1 MLKQALALGTS
12 PNDSGVNDN
21 WRMHVTVVSR
31 RGWVGKI
38 VAGLSVS
45 LAFVRPVIG
54 QIDTRLDVRIKNS
67 LMLGESLPESVRKQL
82 PIFVFGD
89 VITGKVNDDVT
100 LEGHAELR
108 TFGTVIHADKL
119 VYNQPSDV
127 ARATGNVLINRLGNR
142 YWGPELELAIS
153 DFKGFFNQPSY
164 QFLKNK
170 ANGSADRID
179 FVSER
184 VSIAK
189 NASFSTCQRP
199 ETADTLGGKPWQP
212 DWIMRAD
219 KVTFNVDE
227 DIATAEGAQLRFKD
241 VPILALPGF
250 SFPMSDK
257 RKSGFLPLSLAQDS
271 ISGWEYTQPYYWNIA
286 PNRDLTLYPS
296 YIAKRGLNQGAEF
309 RYLEPSFTG
318 QLRADYLSND
328 ALYGDK
334 RWGVSSDTR
343 AQLSSPLGSLG
354 GTDMGL
360 RLQLNRVSD
369 NSFWRDFPRASG
381 SLTQRLLNNE
391 LHIASQNEG
400 WTSLAR
406 VQRWQTLQDTT
417 NPITPPFDR
426 AQINTKKNF
435 FLERGVQ
442 AQLDLDFTGFT
453 SNSALTGQPD
463 GRRTV
468 AALQLS
474 RPWLHPSG
482 FITPKLQLHA
492 TAYQLDANAST
503 QSGTK
508 QRFVPTFSLDSGLF
522 FEKSSTLFGNAYN
535 QTLEPRAFYVHSPYR
550 NQANLPN
557 YDSGAKDFSLST
569 VYSENP
575 YVGNDRIADMNML
588 TLGLTTRFLNPQT
601 GHEALRA
608 GIAQRYRFSDQLV
621 TLPGEAIQTE
631 RLSDWLLNTGINL
644 DPRWALDG
652 TVQFGAKSGVSER
665 TTLTGRFN
673 PSNYRSVY
681 ASYRMQKETSEQVD
695 VGWQWPLADVVKDSH
710 WYTVGRLNYS
720 VRDQRLV
727 SAIMGFEY
735 DADCWVGRVAIEQ
748 TQLDLNTTNQRVM
761 FQLEFV
767 GFSRVGISPLA
778 SLRRNIPR
786 YQNLREQT
794 TTPSRF
800 SQYD

>member
-1 MLKQALALGTS
+1 MASPAIAQIKAQVKAQSEAQIETRIASPLKTS
-12 PNDSGVNDN
+12 P
-21 WRMHVTVVSR
+21 M
-31 RGWVGKI
+31 
-38 VAGLSVS
+38 
-45 LAFVRPVIG
+45 
-54 QIDTRLDVRIKNS
+54 LD
-67 LMLGESLPESVRKQL
+67 ESLPVSVRKQL
-82 PIFVFGD
+82 PTFVFGD
-89 VITGKVNDDVT
+89 AIHGKANEVVT

-108 TFGTVIHADKL
+108 TFGTVIQANKL
-119 VYNQPSDV
+119 VYNQNSDV
-127 ARATGNVLINRLGNR
+127 ARATGDVLINRLGNR
-142 YWGPELELAIS
+142 YWGPELELGVS
-153 DFKGFFNQPSY
+153 DFKGFFLQPNY

-170 ANGSADRID
+170 ANGSAERID

-184 VSIAK
+184 VSIATK
-189 NASFSTCQRP
+189 ASFSTCQRP
-199 ETADTLGGKPWQP
+199 ETTDTLAGKPWQP

-219 KVTFNVDE
+219 KVTFNIDE
-227 DIATAEGAQLRFKD
+227 DIATAEGAQLRFQD

-309 RYLEPSFTG
+309 RYLEPGFSG
-318 QLRADYLSND
+318 QLRADYLAND
-328 ALYGDK
+328 AIYGDK
-334 RWGVSSDTR
+334 RWGVSSDTKM
-343 AQLSSPLGSLG
+343 QLSSPPGAWG
-354 GTDMGL
+354 GTEMGL

-369 NSFWRDFPRASG
+369 NSYWRDFPRASG

-391 LHIASQNEG
+391 LNIASQNDG

-406 VQRWQTLQDTT
+406 IQRWQTLQDTT

-426 AQINTKKNF
+426 AQFNTKKNL
-435 FLERGVQ
+435 FLEYGLQ
-442 AQLDLDFTGFT
+442 AQVDADFTGFS

-463 GRRTV
+463 GRRAV
-468 AALQLS
+468 AAVQFA

-482 FITPKLQLHA
+482 FITPKIQLHA
-492 TAYQLDANAST
+492 TAYQIDSST
-503 QSGTK
+503 QTTESFK

-522 FEKSSTLFGNAYN
+522 FEKSSTLFGSAYN

-550 NQANLPN
+550 DQASLPN

-569 VYSENP
+569 IYSDNP

-588 TLGLTTRFLNPQT
+588 TLGLSTRFLNPQT
-601 GHEALRA
+601 GQEALHA
-608 GIAQRYRFSDQLV
+608 GVAQRYRFSDQRV
-621 TLPGEAIQTE
+621 TLPGEAVQTE
-631 RLSDWLLNTGINL
+631 RLSDWLLNTGVNL
-644 DPRWALDG
+644 HPSWAVDG
-652 TVQFGAKSGVSER
+652 TVQYGTKSGVSER
-665 TTLTGRFN
+665 TTLTTRFN
-673 PSNYRSVY
+673 PSNYRSIY
-681 ASYRMQKETSEQVD
+681 AAYRMQKEISEQVD
-695 VGWQWPLADVVKDSH
+695 VGWQWPLADFVKDSH

-720 VRDQRLV
+720 MRDQRLV
-727 SAIMGFEY
+727 SAILGFEY
-735 DADCWVGRVAIEQ
+735 DADCWVGRVALEQ